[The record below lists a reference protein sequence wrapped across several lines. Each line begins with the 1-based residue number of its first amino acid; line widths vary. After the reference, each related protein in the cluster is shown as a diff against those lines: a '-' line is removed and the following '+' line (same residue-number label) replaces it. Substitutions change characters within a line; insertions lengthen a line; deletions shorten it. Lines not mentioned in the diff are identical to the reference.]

1 VVDQTTPDSQAAAPA
16 PSAMS
21 PATTAAGSV
30 SAEPVTVATDPA
42 VAQTSAV
49 GWRIWLVDLLRH
61 GRSRLAALGLTL
73 GLGLVAALLALYL
86 FAVLADEVM
95 AKETIQVDTAV
106 LLALRSVQSPALDR
120 AAWVASAL
128 GAEWLAVL
136 MVVLL
141 GVLGWQRRWGAAVGL
156 LLTVVGA
163 QLLNDVLKDWFQRT
177 RPAPVD
183 SLIPA
188 QAFSFPSGHAMVA
201 AAFYLYIGYLAWR
214 LLTGRWRFIC
224 AALLVLVAF
233 LIGLSRLYLGVHYL
247 TDVIAGYIA
256 GIAWTDA
263 IIIGGSLL
271 GRRRKTRTPGM
282 PTTGPLH
289 PRGLSPD
296 REGGAPSL
304 PPGELLTEPR
314 AYPAEQRAP
323 APAGPPRSAAP
334 AASGSPRSSA
344 PAQTA
349 TPSSSA
355 PAASS
360 ADRRS
365 GTP

>member
-1 VVDQTTPDSQAAAPA
+1 MT
-16 PSAMS
+16 
-21 PATTAAGSV
+21 
-30 SAEPVTVATDPA
+30 VTTDPA
-42 VAQTSAV
+42 VAQASAV
-49 GWRIWLVDLLRH
+49 GWRIWLVNLLRY
-61 GRSRLAALGLTL
+61 GKGRLAALGLTL
-73 GLGLVAALLALYL
+73 GLGLGAALLALYL

-95 AKETIQVDTAV
+95 EQETLQVDTAV

-120 AAWVASAL
+120 AAWFASAL

-141 GVLGWQRRWGAAVGL
+141 GVLSWQRRWGAAVGL

-214 LLTGRWRFIC
+214 LLPGRWRIIC

-263 IIIGGSLL
+263 IIIGGYML
-271 GRRRKTRTPGM
+271 RRRRLKTRTPG
-282 PTTGPLH
+282 P
-289 PRGLSPD
+289 SPD
-296 REGGAPSL
+296 RAGGEPSL
-304 PPGELLTEPR
+304 RPGELLTEPR
-314 AYPAEQRAP
+314 TYPAEQSAP
-323 APAGPPRSAAP
+323 APVGPPRSAAP
-334 AASGSPRSSA
+334 AVSRSPRSSA
-344 PAQTA
+344 PAQTE
-349 TPSSSA
+349 TPSRSA